1 MTESSVENVTET
13 PSLDEWR
20 ETTGSPAVFFR
31 HFLELTA
38 SYWRSDERWKVRLFI
53 AGLLLLTVAQVII
66 PVQINRWNAAL
77 FNALEQKSMPAFLA
91 QIWVL
96 VVILVANMVV
106 TATHLRV
113 KRGFQIHWRRWL
125 TRRLLDEWMGTG
137 RQYQLTQMPGEY
149 DNPDGRI
156 AEDIR
161 ITTET
166 AIDLVHSLFYCLLLL
181 LSFTQI
187 LWDLS
192 GVVHLEL
199 AGHLL
204 AVPGHMVLIAIVY
217 AGAGTL
223 LAMVLGK
230 PLVHATN
237 RRQRVEANFRFGL
250 VHGRENAE
258 EIAMLHGE
266 ADERRRLGQLFRGVE
281 GGWDAQT
288 SAHTRIMLFTAG
300 YSVLSTAFPVLITAP
315 RYIAGMITLGA
326 LMQTAQAFQQ
336 MAAALSWPID
346 NLARAAEWK
355 ASMERVLSLHGAL
368 RHLREKVPS
377 KDGNRIVVHPNGQPA
392 LLFKDLCIADPNGDT
407 VITTFSTEI
416 WAGERVLISGD
427 PGAALKLFKVVAG
440 LWPWG
445 HGTVELPRDAVFFFL
460 PERPYLPHAA
470 LRSVVSYPSSPD
482 SFDNE
487 AIASAMQ
494 KVGLEHLAG
503 RLDEVTS
510 WQDALTTAEEQRLG
524 FARLLLQRPN
534 WIFIEEGSDALDP
547 NEERKMMRLLQDELP
562 EATVLTVGYRASLE
576 ACHQRKLVLERGPD
590 GLVEVKEGRSGN
602 GSDSRNVKAT
612 AT

>member
-1 MTESSVENVTET
+1 MAGCGAGKVTGESPFDGSHET
-13 PSLDEWR
+13 SE
-20 ETTGSPAVFFR
+20 SPVVLFR
-31 HFLELTA
+31 HFLNLSA
-38 SYWRSDERWKVRLFI
+38 AYWRSDERWKVRALI
-53 AGLLLLTVAQVII
+53 AGLVMLTVAQVIVPI
-66 PVQINRWNAAL
+66 LINRWNAAL
-77 FNALEQKSMPAFLA
+77 FNALEQKSMKAFLA

-96 VVILVANMVV
+96 VLILIANMVV

-125 TRRLLDEWMGTG
+125 TRKLLDEWMGTG

-166 AIDLVHSLFYCLLLL
+166 AIDLAHSFFYCVLLL

-187 LWDLS
+187 LWSLS
-192 GVVHLEL
+192 GVVRWTL
-199 AGHLL
+199 AGHVLDI
-204 AVPGHMVLIAIVY
+204 PGHMVWIAIIY
-217 AGAGTL
+217 ASAGTL

-300 YSVLSTAFPVLITAP
+300 YSVLSTAFPILITAP
-315 RYIAGMITLGA
+315 RYIAGTITLGA

-346 NLARAAEWK
+346 NMAKAAEWR
-355 ASMERVLSLHGAL
+355 ASMERVLSLHVAL
-368 RHLREKVPS
+368 QHLREKTPS
-377 KDGNRIVVHPNGQPA
+377 EDGNRILVHPNGKPA
-392 LLFKDLCIADPNGDT
+392 LVFKDLYVADPNGET
-407 VITTFSTEI
+407 VIDCFNAEI

-427 PGAALKLFKVVAG
+427 PAAALKLFKVVAG

-445 HGTVELPRDAVFFFL
+445 HGNVDLPSDAVFFFL

-470 LRSVVSYPSSPD
+470 LRAVLSYPSSPE

-487 AIASAMQ
+487 ALMTALA
-494 KVGLEHLAG
+494 KVGLEHLSG
-503 RLDEVTS
+503 RLDETTS
-510 WQDALTTAEEQRLG
+510 WQDALTTAEEQRLS

-534 WIFIEEGSDALDP
+534 WIFIEEGTDALDP
-547 NEERKMMRLLQDELP
+547 TEEREIMGLMEAELP
-562 EATVLTVGYRASLE
+562 KATIFTVGFRASLD
-576 ACHQRKLVLERGPD
+576 AYHQRKLMLERRED
-590 GLVEVKEGRSGN
+590 GVVEVREDRNIN
-602 GSDSRNVKAT
+602 GLRR
-612 AT
+612 